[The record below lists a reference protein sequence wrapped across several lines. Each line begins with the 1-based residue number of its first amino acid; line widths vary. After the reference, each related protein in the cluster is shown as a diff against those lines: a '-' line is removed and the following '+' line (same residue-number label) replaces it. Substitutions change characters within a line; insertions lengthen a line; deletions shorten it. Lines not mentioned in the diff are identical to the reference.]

1 MDHRREFAVVT
12 YEENLNAVRERVFR
26 AEEAMDAYIHS
37 HRHDSGQCMRLAVE
51 VSAAWNEL
59 LDQLAA
65 LLSAHWEFQEVS
77 NSHISHCQ
85 KKPN

>member
-1 MDHRREFAVVT
+1 MVT
-12 YEENLNAVRERVFR
+12 YEENLNAVRERVSQ
-26 AEEAMDAYIHS
+26 AEEAMEAYIHS
-37 HRHDSGQCMRLAVE
+37 HRYDSEQFMRIAAE

-65 LLSAHWEFQEVS
+65 LLSADWEFNEVS
-77 NSHISHCQ
+77 NSQISHCQ

>member
-1 MDHRREFAVVT
+1 MVT
-12 YEENLNAVRERVFR
+12 YEENLNAVRERVSQ

-37 HRHDSGQCMRLAVE
+37 HRHNSEQFVRLAAE
-51 VSAAWNEL
+51 VSAAWDEL
-59 LDQLAA
+59 LDQLAV

-77 NSHISHCQ
+77 NSQISHCQ